1 MDVAIYKFP
10 YGFLI
15 IGYQAETLKLL
26 KRTDKTIDDDKKT
39 DFTDLV
45 YKEVIEYLN
54 GERTSFDIPYE
65 LEGTDFQKKVWKEL
79 TRIPY
84 GQTRTYK
91 DIATAIGN
99 KNASRAVGMANNKN
113 PIMIMVPCHRVIGTN
128 GKLVGYA
135 GGIDMKKDLLDL
147 EQRVKEIWNTN
158 TLCNILPISPAI
170 ISV

>member
-1 MDVAIYKFP
+1 MDFAIYKFP
-10 YGFLI
+10 YGFLK
-15 IGYQAETLKLL
+15 IGYQGETLKLL

-45 YKEVIEYLN
+45 YKEIMEYLH
-54 GERTSFDIPYE
+54 GKRTTFDIPYE

-91 DIATAIGN
+91 DIASAIGN

-113 PIMIMVPCHRVIGTN
+113 PIMIIVPCHRVIGTN

-135 GGIDMKKDLLDL
+135 GGLNMKKDLLDF
-147 EQRVKEIWNTN
+147 EKRVKDRTE
-158 TLCNILPISPAI
+158 
-170 ISV
+170 

>member
-1 MDVAIYKFP
+1 MDFAIYKFP
-10 YGFLI
+10 YGFI
-15 IGYQAETLKLL
+15 KIGYQDETLKLL
-26 KRTDKTIDDDKKT
+26 KKTDKTSDYGKKT

-45 YKEVIEYLN
+45 YKKIMEYLH
-54 GERTSFDIPYE
+54 GERTTFDIPYE

-91 DIATAIGN
+91 DMASAIGN

-113 PIMIMVPCHRVIGTN
+113 PLMIVVPCHRVIGTN

-135 GGIDMKKDLLDL
+135 GGLDMKKELLDL
-147 EQRVKEIWNTN
+147 EQRVKEI
-158 TLCNILPISPAI
+158 I
-170 ISV
+170 

>member
-1 MDVAIYKFP
+1 MDFAIYKFP
-10 YGFLI
+10 YGLLK
-15 IGYQAETLKLL
+15 IGYQGETLKLL
-26 KRTDKTIDDDKKT
+26 QRTDKTSDDDKNT

-54 GERTSFDIPYE
+54 GERTSFDIPYK
-65 LEGTDFQKKVWKEL
+65 LEGTEFQKKVWKEL

-91 DIATAIGN
+91 DIASAIGN

-147 EQRVKEIWNTN
+147 EQRVKVI
-158 TLCNILPISPAI
+158 
-170 ISV
+170 

>member
-1 MDVAIYKFP
+1 MDFAIYKFP
-10 YGFLI
+10 YGFI
-15 IGYQAETLKLL
+15 KIGYQDETLKLL
-26 KRTDKTIDDDKKT
+26 KRTDKTSDYGKKT

-45 YKEVIEYLN
+45 YKKIMEYLH
-54 GERTSFDIPYE
+54 GERTTFDIPYE

-91 DIATAIGN
+91 DIASAIGN

-113 PIMIMVPCHRVIGTN
+113 PLMIVVPCHRVIGTN

-135 GGIDMKKDLLDL
+135 GGLDMKKELLDL
-147 EQRVKEIWNTN
+147 EQRGKEI
-158 TLCNILPISPAI
+158 IE
-170 ISV
+170 

>member
-1 MDVAIYKFP
+1 MDFAIYKFP
-10 YGFLI
+10 YGFLK
-15 IGYQAETLKLL
+15 IGYQDETLKLL
-26 KRTDKTIDDDKKT
+26 KRTDKTSDYGKKT

-45 YKEVIEYLN
+45 YKKIMEYLH
-54 GERTSFDIPYE
+54 GERTTFDIPYE

-91 DIATAIGN
+91 DIASAIGN

-113 PIMIMVPCHRVIGTN
+113 PLMIVVPCHRVIGTN

-135 GGIDMKKDLLDL
+135 GGLDMKKELLDL
-147 EQRVKEIWNTN
+147 EQRVKEI
-158 TLCNILPISPAI
+158 IE
-170 ISV
+170 